1 MRKSE
6 LIAGGLVI
14 LVGIV
19 IGSSAITTIDSGY
32 TGVRVMLGKVSEDI
46 LNEGLNFKVP
56 FFEKVVKM
64 NNKVKNVQVS
74 GTGATS
80 DKQDVTF
87 NVDINYYLDPDH
99 SAYVYKKVGK
109 NYEDI
114 VLVPALQD
122 AVKVNMSKYNA
133 ETLISDRN
141 GLADDIKN
149 YISDAMV
156 DYGIIVTKTNV
167 SNLEFSEVYRT
178 AIEEKQVLEEEV
190 KKAELEKQK
199 AQVEAETEKVKAE
212 AKANANEILTQSID
226 DKILQQQFIEKWD
239 GKLPVVN
246 GNEGNIFDVSSLI
259 GNQQ

>member
-14 LVGIV
+14 LVGII

-99 SAYVYKKVGK
+99 SAYVYKKVG
-109 NYEDI
+109 I

-149 YISDAMV
+149 YISDAMA

-199 AQVEAETEKVKAE
+199 AEVEAETKREKVKAE

-246 GNEGNIFDVSSLI
+246 GNEGNILDVSSLI